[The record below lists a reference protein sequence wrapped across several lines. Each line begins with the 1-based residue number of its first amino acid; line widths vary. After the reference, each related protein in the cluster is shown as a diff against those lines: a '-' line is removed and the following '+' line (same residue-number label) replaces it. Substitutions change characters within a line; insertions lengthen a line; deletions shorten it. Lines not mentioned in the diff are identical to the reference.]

1 MRPAKRRMLTL
12 LSCLV
17 LSVIATG
24 VINGQ
29 KKEDDIGETIAII
42 YPDDAE
48 LSARILAKYIDLK
61 HILPYYSLIAQQE
74 QLESARRLLQAVEQE
89 LASAEDVARDAQLRL
104 DEALR
109 GKTLSSAGVVEAR
122 AGKPKPPAPKV
133 KPEVAVPD
141 PEITPMPAQLP
152 GRQPPR
158 QVTIHPYR
166 LKEAALEIA
175 KHFTE
180 KQLVDHWP
188 K

>member
-1 MRPAKRRMLTL
+1 MRPAKGRTLTL
-12 LSCLV
+12 LSC
-17 LSVIATG
+17 IALFVVVPG
-24 VINGQ
+24 VINGE
-29 KKEDDIGETIAII
+29 KKEDDIGDTIAVI

-48 LSARILAKYIDLK
+48 LSTRILAKYIDLK

-74 QLESARRLLQAVEQE
+74 QLESAKRLLQAVEQE

-109 GKTLSSAGVVEAR
+109 GKTISSAGVIEAR
-122 AGKPKPPAPKV
+122 AGKPKPPALKV
-133 KPEVAVPD
+133 KPAVAVPD
-141 PEITPMPAQLP
+141 PEITPIPAQLP

-180 KQLVDHWP
+180 KELVDHWP